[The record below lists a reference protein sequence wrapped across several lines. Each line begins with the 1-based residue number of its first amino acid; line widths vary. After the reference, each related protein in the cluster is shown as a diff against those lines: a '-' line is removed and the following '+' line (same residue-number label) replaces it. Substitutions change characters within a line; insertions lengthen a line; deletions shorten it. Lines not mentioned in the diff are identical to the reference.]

1 METRKQRKKKERVE
15 IRVYV
20 CGGEKSRE
28 KKKKNKKKEMYG
40 WVERNKGKIQF
51 INVITIFSQ

>member
-1 METRKQRKKKERVE
+1 ME

-51 INVITIFSQ
+51 RNVITIFSQ